1 MIETMQEQQND
12 SPLIYLP
19 EQNSKEKKI
28 DFMEKFE
35 SILKLNLDGV
45 SVQNKKTDSV
55 QKVGFDR
62 VLSNDRK
69 IKDDKSGLVSTQSK
83 QTGNNN

>member
-1 MIETMQEQQND
+1 MQEQQND

-69 IKDDKSGLVSTQSK
+69 IKDDKSGLVSTKFK
-83 QTGNNN
+83 QNGNNN